1 MLQRLQNR
9 ASAPSIRRHSMTKTH
24 RDFSLPF
31 FSAVQLVALSA
42 DRLKQFSLVGILGL
56 MAPGSSV
63 DLLKLTLFSQVPI
76 LLFTPLAGVLID
88 RWNKP
93 LTILT
98 ACVARALILLA
109 LPGVYTR
116 APSLDTFFMAACAM
130 AFFDLLFAPARSA
143 LLPEVVSSERLLR
156 ANAAFWT
163 LGVLGTLLGFLG
175 GGWLFDTYSWQASFH
190 VDALLYVGAA
200 ALMLPLV
207 LLHRPA
213 REPSGPRASFRAAMV
228 SLRVSAR
235 DAIVLM
241 HESRDL
247 RASLLAQT
255 GLFAV
260 GGLLS
265 IVAVARIQEVAPA
278 GSALYLSQIGVAF
291 IGGLVVGAIVA
302 LPLRDKRMAE
312 RTVSVAA
319 LVAGVAIAGLG
330 RTTALLPMCVWAG
343 LLGAAISPVFVV
355 TETLMQKASPRQF
368 TGRVFAARE
377 ALIKGAYIAFAVL
390 AAALDAVLARASLL
404 VGMGL
409 FLALLGVILER
420 THWLRTEKPEK
431 S

>member
-1 MLQRLQNR
+1 MLRRLQNR
-9 ASAPSIRRHSMTKTH
+9 DMPHHTAASMGSTRR
-24 RDFSLPF
+24 DVSLPF
-31 FSAVQLVALSA
+31 LGAVQFTALSA
-42 DRLKQFSLVGILGL
+42 DRLKQFSLVAMVGL
-56 MAPGSSV
+56 LAPGSSI

-76 LLFTPLAGVLID
+76 LVFTPLAGVLID

-93 LTILT
+93 LTILF
-98 ACVARALILLA
+98 ACVARAVILLA
-109 LPGVYTR
+109 LPAAFARTQ
-116 APSLDTFFMAACAM
+116 ALDTFFAAACAM

-143 LLPEVVSSERLLR
+143 LLPEVVAPERLLG

-163 LGVLGTLLGFLG
+163 LGVVGTLLGFVG
-175 GGWLFDTYSWQASFH
+175 GGWLFDAYSWQASFH
-190 VDALLYVGAA
+190 ADAILYVAAA
-200 ALMLPLV
+200 ALMLPLAFTR
-207 LLHRPA
+207 RPPRVA
-213 REPSGPRASFRAAMV
+213 PAPRPSVRDAIAFVRT
-228 SLRVSAR
+228 SAR
-235 DAIVLM
+235 DVLTLM
-241 HESRDL
+241 RSSRDL

-278 GSALYLSQIGVAF
+278 GSASFLSIIGASF
-291 IGGLVVGAIVA
+291 ITGLIVGAFVA
-302 LPLRDKRMAE
+302 LPFRDTRLPE
-312 RTVSVAA
+312 RTVSVGA

-330 RTTALLPMCVWAG
+330 RTEALIPMCLWAG
-343 LLGAAISPVFVV
+343 LLGVSISPVFVV

-377 ALIKGAYIAFAVL
+377 ALIKAAYIAAAVL
-390 AAALDAVLARASLL
+390 STVLDAAVGKTRLM